1 MIISVIHFQSMQLHR
16 KAADERQVG
25 TSGLSFL
32 AKQRQAA
39 SMRRT
44 SLTSTPRGKATA

>member
-1 MIISVIHFQSMQLHR
+1 MQLHR

-25 TSGLSFL
+25 TAGLSFL

-44 SLTSTPRGKATA
+44 SLATSSPRGKVK